1 MFGQQ
6 AFGGSVVLAPA
17 CLGLQVAAFLLGVP
31 PCGGLLVTSASL
43 GPPPERGRIR
53 EVWTLSLRWFFLD
66 PPPERKRIR
75 EVGVAS
81 F

>member
-1 MFGQQ
+1 M
-6 AFGGSVVLAPA
+6 VLAPA
-17 CLGLQVAAFLLGVP
+17 CLGLQVAAFPLGVS
-31 PCGGLLVTSASL
+31 VTSASL

>member
-1 MFGQQ
+1 MLL
-6 AFGGSVVLAPA
+6 LAA
-17 CLGLQVAAFLLGVP
+17 KFLASKPSGAQWCWRLPVSGFRSRP
-31 PCGGLLVTSASL
+31 SFSASL